1 MKRLVQAPNAAIA
14 TLWCDLL
21 RQTGIDASVQRYYTS
36 GIVGEIPPD
45 QALPEVW
52 VHDEADF
59 ERARTTLD
67 QLRSL
72 PYRRWVCTACGE
84 LVEGP
89 FEQCWNCGALL
100 DGTGGGGPSAKAPA
114 A

>member
-1 MKRLVQAPNAAIA
+1 MKRLVQAPNVAIA

-21 RQTGIDASVQRYYTS
+21 RQGGIDASVQRYFSS

-52 VHDEADF
+52 VLDDGELD
-59 ERARTTLD
+59 RARTLLD
-67 QLRSL
+67 DLRRL
-72 PYRRWVCTACGE
+72 PHRRWVCPGCDE

-89 FEQCWNCGALL
+89 FDECWNCGAMRPVP
-100 DGTGGGGPSAKAPA
+100 GATSGVG
-114 A
+114 

>member
-21 RQTGIDASVQRYYTS
+21 QQAGIEASVQRYFSS
-36 GIVGEIPPD
+36 GIAGEIPPD

-52 VHDEADF
+52 VFDDDQL
-59 ERARTTLD
+59 ERARTLLD
-67 QLRSL
+67 EQSRRPFL
-72 PYRRWVCTACGE
+72 RWVCLGCDE

-89 FEQCWNCGALL
+89 FEQCWNCGAMRSP
-100 DGTGGGGPSAKAPA
+100 GPG
-114 A
+114 